1 MRYTHIAF
9 DIDGTLIDTRD
20 TFTYSFAR
28 TILELKGET
37 VSPGDLVQYFGLPS
51 MTGIE
56 QVGFDD
62 HEAALELWERYYREM
77 APVRSHPYPGVHEA
91 LEKMVTAGLQLG
103 VITSRSR
110 DEFEYDRNLDPWRK
124 HLSVVICADDT
135 VRHKP
140 DGEPA
145 EAFAA
150 AAGVARSACLY
161 VGDTPMD
168 ALCAANAGMDF
179 ALADWRGDAGDD
191 IQSKYRFSSAGEL
204 LKIILQ

>member
-9 DIDGTLIDTRD
+9 DIDGTLIDTQD

-28 TILELKGET
+28 TILDLKGE
-37 VSPGDLVQYFGLPS
+37 VVPPADLVQYFGLPS

-56 QVGFDD
+56 HVGFDD
-62 HEAALELWERYYREM
+62 PDKALELWEKYYREM
-77 APVRSHPYPGVHEA
+77 AEEKSKPYPGIHEA
-91 LEKMVTAGLQLG
+91 IERLVASGLKIG

-110 DEFEYDRNLDPWRK
+110 DEFEYDRNLNPWRE

-135 VRHKP
+135 EKHKP

-150 AAGVARSACLY
+150 AAGVARSQCLY

-179 ALADWRGDAGDD
+179 ALACWRGDAGDE
-191 IQSKYRFSSAGEL
+191 IQAKYRFSSAEEL
-204 LKIILQ
+204 LRIILQ

>member
-1 MRYTHIAF
+1 M
-9 DIDGTLIDTRD
+9 
-20 TFTYSFAR
+20 
-28 TILELKGET
+28 
-37 VSPGDLVQYFGLPS
+37 V
-51 MTGIE
+51 GIE
-56 QVGFDD
+56 KVGFPDP
-62 HEAALELWERYYREM
+62 AVALDLWEKYYREM
-77 APVRSHPYPGVHEA
+77 AATKSKPYPGIHEA
-91 LEKMVTAGLQLG
+91 IESLAAAGLKMG
-103 VITSRSR
+103 IITSRSR

>member
-9 DIDGTLIDTRD
+9 DIDGTLIDTQD
-20 TFTYSFAR
+20 TFTYSFAK
-28 TILELKGET
+28 TIGEIKGMD
-37 VSPGDLVQYFGLPS
+37 VLPVDLVQYFGLPS
-51 MTGIE
+51 MVGIE
-56 QVGFDD
+56 KVGFPDP
-62 HEAALELWERYYREM
+62 AVALDLWEKYYREM
-77 APVRSHPYPGVHEA
+77 AATKSKPYPGIHEA
-91 LEKMVTAGLQLG
+91 IESLAAAGLKMG
-103 VITSRSR
+103 IITSRSR
-110 DEFEYDRNLDPWRK
+110 DEFEYDHNLDPWRK